1 MASDKPYALC
11 PRCGEPL
18 VSTLDFPGAEFY
30 CLECRQRYGFLSPR
44 PGQPT
49 PELEARY
56 RALQA
61 EWDEHVAGRLLLHG
75 GWLHDCEQ
83 CKPHAEP
90 HHAHAT
96 EEEWDEHH
104 KALMWLNERAVARVG
119 TITYKE
125 EVNG

>member
-1 MASDKPYALC
+1 MHCARAAENHWSPHWTSPARSSTAWSADNAMASS
-11 PRCGEPL
+11 
-18 VSTLDFPGAEFY
+18 VLDRGS
-30 CLECRQRYGFLSPR
+30 RRR
-44 PGQPT
+44 
-49 PELEARY
+49 ELEARY